1 MVEGIAAL
9 KKKMTVELPKRVEEA
24 TRAAMEKSAEELVAM
39 MKRLAPIDTGD
50 LQMSISWTWGDAPD
64 GAVVV
69 GESSEDSRGLKITI
83 YAGSKAAYYA
93 RWVEFGTK
101 EQPAHPYFY
110 PAYRSLRKRIKSRT
124 TRAMKKA
131 IQEESASE

>member
-1 MVEGIAAL
+1 MVEGIKAL
-9 KKKMTVELPKRVEEA
+9 NKKLTVSLPRRLEEA
-24 TRAAMEKSAEELVAM
+24 TRLAMEKSAEELVSM

-50 LQMSISWTWGDAPD
+50 LQISISWTWGDAPA
-64 GAVVV
+64 GSVVV
-69 GESSEDSRGLKITI
+69 AKSAEDERGLKITI
-83 YAGSKAAYYA
+83 YAGSKEAYYA

-101 EQPAHPYFY
+101 NQSAHPYFY

-131 IQEESASE
+131 IKEESADE